1 VKNTKVTEQYTF
13 VPLKRQEE
21 WKRSSGAAWMSSRN
35 RTPRPMMKPSKQKAS
50 FEGNVRR
57 IRRQSIFSRLHG
69 LVL

>member
-1 VKNTKVTEQYTF
+1 MEEVERRGLDEQ
-13 VPLKRQEE
+13 QE
-21 WKRSSGAAWMSSRN
+21 SDAASDDEAVE
-35 RTPRPMMKPSKQKAS
+35 TKAS